1 MIETFAEFLFYLT
14 GGVPLALS
22 SWIIPY
28 TLILVLLIAIIV
40 GTGIYYIENKRSKI
54 GLISIPV
61 VILIFFFGIGAPL
74 SQTMMLEDNCI
85 HHEFS
90 TPNDNTI
97 TVTECKV
104 KDNYYDDDFVWKI
117 TNK

>member
-1 MIETFAEFLFYLT
+1 MVETLAEFLFYLA

-22 SWIIPY
+22 FWIIPY
-28 TLILVLLIAIIV
+28 IIIITLTIAIV
-40 GTGIYYIENKRSKI
+40 AAFGAYYVENKRSKI
-54 GLISIPV
+54 GLISIPAA
-61 VILIFFFGIGAPL
+61 ILVFFFGMGAPL

-90 TPNDNTI
+90 TPHDNTI

-104 KDNYYDDDFVWKI
+104 KDNYYAPDDDFVWKI
-117 TNK
+117 K